1 MRYIIAGLGN
11 FGSSLGIALTSQG
24 HEVIAIDSSMQKVE
38 AYKEVISNTICMDAT
53 DEYTVSG
60 LPINDTDIVI
70 VAIGENQGANVMA
83 TALFKTL
90 KARRL
95 ISRSINPLHEKVLQA
110 IGVDDLI
117 HPEKEAATRWAKRL
131 SLRYFIDS
139 FELSDHFSIVEIS
152 IPIVLIGKTVDSLQL
167 EQKFNIR
174 LLSTMRY
181 EYYEDSFGR
190 TQRKPSIEGLA
201 APQQVLKD
209 KDVLIIYGANQHI
222 NDFLRSVGVKVK
234 S

>member
-1 MRYIIAGLGN
+1 MKFIIVGLGN
-11 FGSSLGIALTSQG
+11 FGASLGMALTSQG

-38 AYKEVISNTICMDAT
+38 AYKEVISHTICMDAK

-60 LPINDTDIVI
+60 LPIVDTDIVI
-70 VAIGENQGANVMA
+70 VAIGEDQGENVMA

-90 KARRL
+90 KAKRL
-95 ISRSINPLHEKVLQA
+95 ISRSINPLHQKVLQA

-117 HPEKEAATRWAKRL
+117 HPENEAAKRWAKRL
-131 SLRYFIDS
+131 SLRYFVDS
-139 FELSDHFSIVEIS
+139 FEVSDHFSIVEIS
-152 IPIVLIGKTVDSLQL
+152 IPVALIGQTVEDLQL

-190 TQRKPSIEGLA
+190 TQSKPDIQGLA
-201 APQQVLKD
+201 VPEQVLKD
-209 KDVLIIYGANQHI
+209 KDILIIYGANKHI
-222 NDFLRSVGVKVK
+222 NQFLRSVGVKIK
-234 S
+234 

>member
-1 MRYIIAGLGN
+1 MKYIIVGLGN
-11 FGSSLGIALTSQG
+11 FGSSLGIALTRQG

-38 AYKEVISNTICMDAT
+38 AYKEVISHTICMDAT
-53 DEYTVSG
+53 DEYTVKG
-60 LPINDTDIVI
+60 LPISDTDIVI
-70 VAIGENQGANVMA
+70 VAIGEDQGENVMV

-90 KARRL
+90 KAKRL

-117 HPEKEAATRWAKRL
+117 HPEKEAAKRWAKRL
-131 SLRYFIDS
+131 SLRYFVDS
-139 FELSDHFSIVEIS
+139 FELSDHFSLVEIS
-152 IPIVLIGKTVDSLQL
+152 IPRTLIGQSVGKLEF

-190 TQRKPSIEGLA
+190 TQSKPSIRGLA
-201 APQQVLKD
+201 MPEQ
-209 KDVLIIYGANQHI
+209 I
-222 NDFLRSVGVKVK
+222 
-234 S
+234 

>member
-1 MRYIIAGLGN
+1 MKYIIVGLGN

-38 AYKEVISNTICMDAT
+38 AYKEVISHTVCMDAT
-53 DEYTVSG
+53 DEYTVTG
-60 LPINDTDIVI
+60 LPIIDTDIVV
-70 VAIGENQGANVMA
+70 VAIGEDQGANVMA

-95 ISRSINPLHEKVLQA
+95 ISRSINPLHQKVLQA

-117 HPEKEAATRWAKRL
+117 LPEKEAADRWAKRL
-131 SLRYFIDS
+131 SLRYFVDS
-139 FELSDHFSIVEIS
+139 FELTDHFSIVELS
-152 IPIVLIGKTVDSLQL
+152 IPNALIGKTVDDLQL

-190 TQRKPSIEGLA
+190 TQRKASIEGLA
-201 APQQVLKD
+201 EPEQVLQD
-209 KDVLIIYGANQHI
+209 KDVLIIYGANKHI
-222 NDFLRSVGVKVK
+222 NQFLRSVGVKVQ
-234 S
+234 

>member
-53 DEYTVSG
+53 DEYTVNG
-60 LPINDTDIVI
+60 LPIIDTDIVV
-70 VAIGENQGANVMA
+70 VAIGEDQGANVMA

-110 IGVDDLI
+110 IGVDDI
-117 HPEKEAATRWAKRL
+117 FHPEKESAIRWAKRL
-131 SLRYFIDS
+131 SLRYFVDS
-139 FELSDHFSIVEIS
+139 FSLTETFSIVEIS
-152 IPIVLIGKTVDSLQL
+152 IPDTLIGKTVEALQL
-167 EQKFNIR
+167 EQKFNIK

-181 EYYEDSFGR
+181 EHYEDSFGR
-190 TQRKPSIEGLA
+190 AQSKPNIQGLA
-201 APQQVLKD
+201 APEQVLED
-209 KDVLIIYGANQHI
+209 NEVLVVYGANKHI
-222 NDFLRSVGVKVK
+222 NQFLRSVGVKVH
-234 S
+234 